1 MHSVLGWD
9 SFCMNDCISAMWQ
22 GVSQPSPA
30 EGDEAQVAVIS
41 TISSSHCWVSC
52 LSSSSWQYPRHFNPM
67 VTKPGFGTFGSVG
80 RCQILLD
87 NEISISMKLVSKCDA
102 GRQLRWPWPWPNT
115 VDQSQQM
122 TCSPNQHWLWKPDT
136 GLQATWILCL
146 SIPPPDSGTLI
157 SKGNERQSTERQSSS
172 LAWVRLFWHCFWFR
186 SGLYTRIA
194 VTVGSPCPGSVR
206 LTPASV
212 HSLWSSHTFLT
223 TFACY
228 GCLCI
233 LFFHT
238 FTTHSTFYEYAWIQ
252 ALWTASFFSDDLWG
266 LACLWRVLMT
276 LMSRS
281 RQQSSPWL
289 WRIEIFPFGCNESI

>member
-194 VTVGSPCPGSVR
+194 VTVGSPCPGSVCVSDSCLSPLLVKLPHIFNDLCLLWLLVHPFLPHFHHPLNFLWICLDTSTLNCQLLQRWPMR
-206 LTPASV
+206 LSLLVEGVNDVNVTVKTAVFPMIV
-212 HSLWSSHTFLT
+212 KDWNISLW
-223 TFACY
+223 
-228 GCLCI
+228 
-233 LFFHT
+233 
-238 FTTHSTFYEYAWIQ
+238 
-252 ALWTASFFSDDLWG
+252 
-266 LACLWRVLMT
+266 V
-276 LMSRS
+276 
-281 RQQSSPWL
+281 
-289 WRIEIFPFGCNESI
+289 